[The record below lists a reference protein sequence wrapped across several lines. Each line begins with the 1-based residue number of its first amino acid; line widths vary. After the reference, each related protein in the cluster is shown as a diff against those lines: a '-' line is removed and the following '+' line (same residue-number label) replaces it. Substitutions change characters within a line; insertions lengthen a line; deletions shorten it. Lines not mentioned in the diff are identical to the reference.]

1 MAGRADADTVVVIGL
16 GRFGEAVARKL
27 AASGREV
34 MVLDPDPE
42 LIARVAPA
50 VTLAVEADGTSEQT
64 LRDLGVPDCGVAV
77 VAIGEDLEA
86 SILATAALADVG
98 VTEVWARAVTE
109 AHGRILK
116 RVGAH
121 WVVYPEQEMG
131 ERVGQLIRTGIEE
144 YVSFPNGYALALLD
158 PPKWAVGL
166 TVEEVGIK
174 GKYGVAV
181 IGLQEPEGVVEFPHP
196 SHRIRKDERLAV
208 AGPTDAVDA
217 FSLASPQ
224 G

>member
-1 MAGRADADTVVVIGL
+1 MIDDRSSMIDGRSVLPI
-16 GRFGEAVARKL
+16 EATLPALRTALAEARR
-27 AASGREV
+27 A
-34 MVLDPDPE
+34 VL
-42 LIARVAPA
+42 VAPPGA
-50 VTLAVEADGTSEQT
+50 GKTTRVPLALLDAPW
-64 LRDLGVPDCGVAV
+64 LGARRIVM
-77 VAIGEDLEA
+77 LEPRRLATRAAATYMA
-86 SILATAALADVG
+86 SIL
-98 VTEVWARAVTE
+98 
-109 AHGRILK
+109 
-116 RVGAH
+116 
-121 WVVYPEQEMG
+121 G

-181 IGLQEPEGVVEFPHP
+181 IGLQEPDGVVEFPHP